1 MQFRPNPRAT
11 AGIQR
16 QLEFK
21 AEMAERTRLVAATI
35 RFMALPYRE
44 TGYYIQ
50 HIEVRGTTIRFEDPF
65 WHLSEYGSRNNP
77 PQRNALRGVRAAGLR
92 FVDAGADKA
101 D

>member
-1 MQFRPNPRAT
+1 MQFRPNPRAE

-16 QLEFK
+16 QSEFK
-21 AEMAERTRLVAATI
+21 AGMAEKTRLVAATI

-50 HIEVRGTTIRFEDPF
+50 HIEVRGTMIRFEDPF

-92 FVDAGADKA
+92 FEDAGVDQAE
-101 D
+101 